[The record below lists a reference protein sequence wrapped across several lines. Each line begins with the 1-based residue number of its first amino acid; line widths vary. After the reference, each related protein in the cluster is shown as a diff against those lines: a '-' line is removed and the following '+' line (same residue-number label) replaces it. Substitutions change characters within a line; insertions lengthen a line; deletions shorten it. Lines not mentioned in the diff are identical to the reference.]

1 MEIAMLQTNKMA
13 AELATTIDLPV
24 SDSPV
29 SDSPVRSRPRLIETA
44 RQEKL
49 QETEKNL
56 SAEKM
61 KELVRET
68 TDSLN
73 EMSSLLKYGIR
84 FGYDDKASE
93 MLVNV
98 IEKDTNRVI
107 RQVPSKEIL
116 AMRAKMAE
124 MVGLLVDQE
133 A

>member
-1 MEIAMLQTNKMA
+1 MEMAMLQTNKAA
-13 AELATTIDLPV
+13 AELATPTDPPV
-24 SDSPV
+24 GDSQ
-29 SDSPVRSRPRLIETA
+29 VRSRPRLVETA
-44 RQEKL
+44 KPEKA
-49 QETEKNL
+49 EEIL
-56 SAEKM
+56 SAA
-61 KELVRET
+61 ELKKQVKET

-73 EMSSLLKYGIR
+73 EMSSLLKYGIK
-84 FGYDDKASE
+84 FAYDDQASE

-124 MVGLLVDQE
+124 MVGLLVDKK

>member
-1 MEIAMLQTNKMA
+1 MEIAMLQSNKVA
-13 AELATTIDLPV
+13 VELATPSGRPAAESTVI
-24 SDSPV
+24 
-29 SDSPVRSRPRLIETA
+29 SRPDFA
-44 RQEKL
+44 RPPEPAEEQSL
-49 QETEKNL
+49 L
-56 SAEKM
+56 SAAEIKAQV
-61 KELVRET
+61 KET

-84 FGYDDKASE
+84 FGFDDQASE

-98 IEKDTNRVI
+98 IEKDTNRII

>member
-1 MEIAMLQTNKMA
+1 MEIAMLQTNKTA
-13 AELATTIDLPV
+13 AELATSTNLPG
-24 SDSPV
+24 SDSQ
-29 SDSPVRSRPRLIETA
+29 VRSRPRLVEA
-44 RQEKL
+44 LKPE
-49 QETEKNL
+49 ETEKTL

-61 KELVRET
+61 KEMVRET

-73 EMSSLLKYGIR
+73 EMSTLLKYGIR
-84 FGYDDKASE
+84 FGFDDQASE

-98 IEKDTNRVI
+98 IEVETNRVI

-116 AMRAKMAE
+116 VMRAKMAE

>member
-13 AELATTIDLPV
+13 AELATTIELPV
-24 SDSPV
+24 SNSAG
-29 SDSPVRSRPRLIETA
+29 RSRPRLVENA
-44 RQEKL
+44 RPE
-49 QETEKNL
+49 ETEKTL
-56 SAEKM
+56 SAEKL
-61 KELVRET
+61 KERVKET

-73 EMSSLLKYGIR
+73 EMSTLLKYGIR